1 MSYAGSP
8 DLSLDESSVKHDV
21 SRNQSAFQQATHILS
36 GRMKGF
42 HVARMVA
49 PKMVKNGVKSAS

>member
-1 MSYAGSP
+1 MSYAGWL

-49 PKMVKNGVKSAS
+49 ETV